1 MAVRSRGNVT
11 VTFNAVDI
19 TQYCDSAAL
28 NMTAERLDTTNLAST
43 GKESIAGDTEYSI
56 PLSGNWSATLDTALA
71 PEIITTGTKRTAVI
85 AFDSGASTVT
95 YTWTSLAEIQDYS
108 ITGAVGDFIKW
119 SGTLSLSGAPSSRG
133 VA

>member
-1 MAVRSRGNVT
+1 MATRARGNTT
-11 VTFNAVDI
+11 VTFNSVDI

-28 NMTAERLDTTNLAST
+28 AMTAERLDTTNLAST

-56 PLSGNWSATLDTALA
+56 PLSGNWSVALDTALA
-71 PEIITTGTKRTAVI
+71 PEIITTGTKRTAII
-85 AFDSGASTVT
+85 AFDGGAQTVT
-95 YTWTSLAEIQDYS
+95 YTWTSLAEVQDY
-108 ITGAVGDFIKW
+108 TVTAAVGDFHKW